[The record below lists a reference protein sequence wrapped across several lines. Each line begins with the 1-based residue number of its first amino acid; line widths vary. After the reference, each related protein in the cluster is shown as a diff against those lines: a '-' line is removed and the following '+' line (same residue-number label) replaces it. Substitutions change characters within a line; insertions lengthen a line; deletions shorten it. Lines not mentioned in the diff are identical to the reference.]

1 MSLRAVL
8 WMRSLGYPGHLWSP
22 DFSHLFVPKL
32 DRYGAFTD
40 RMENTEIGTGQFRDP
55 YA

>member
-8 WMRSLGYPGHLWSP
+8 WMRSLDFPGHLWSP
-22 DFSHLFVPKL
+22 DFSHLFVSKL
-32 DRYGAFTD
+32 DRNSAFTD
-40 RMENTEIGTGQFRDP
+40 RMENPEIGTGQFGDP